1 MAAGRKQRIGQSRL
15 DLASE
20 NVELC
25 RLALPPALSEAPDAI
40 VVVVTNPVDV
50 VTFEAIR
57 VAGLPPGRVLGS
69 GTVLDTAR
77 LRVSL
82 AAELGL
88 SPASVHASIV
98 GEHGDSEV
106 ALWSTATAGGAAVS
120 AWLTEAGRDQEFLAD
135 LLAGVR
141 GAADRIIEGKGAT
154 STAIGFS
161 AARIIEAIGRD
172 ERAALNVSTEHNL
185 SGAPSAYP
193 YPP

>member
-1 MAAGRKQRIGQSRL
+1 
-15 DLASE
+15 
-20 NVELC
+20 
-25 RLALPPALSEAPDAI
+25 
-40 VVVVTNPVDV
+40 
-50 VTFEAIR
+50 
-57 VAGLPPGRVLGS
+57 
-69 GTVLDTAR
+69 VLDTAR

-88 SPASVHASIV
+88 SPASVHASVV

-120 AWLTEAGRDQEFLAD
+120 AWLSEAGRDQGFLAD

-141 GAADRIIEGKGAT
+141 GAAGRIIEGKGAT

-172 ERAALNVSTEHNL
+172 ERAVLNVSTEHIISGRPICL
-185 SGAPSAYP
+185 SLPTVVGSHGAGPVIDVKLNADETKALEASAQAIRTVIDAVTTSSTTAATTNR
-193 YPP
+193 